1 MPKLEEISDRTQ
13 LKTAELGCTGN
24 SCRVVPKQMR
34 TYEHVARHWKRE
46 DAVGIPNSC
55 RIRNSCRI
63 PNSCLRSTLCYH
75 FQPLTSNPFFNGY
88 IGYQLGLMPD
98 LTKWDDV
105 TVLLIRLTFFQSD
118 YHQHSFLKL
127 SPTRYPTAR
136 WLNDRTTTRLRESAQ
151 SIHTITCNH

>member
-1 MPKLEEISDRTQ
+1 MAMPKLEEISDRTQ
-13 LKTAELGCTGN
+13 LKTADLGCTGN

-55 RIRNSCRI
+55 RI

-75 FQPLTSNPFFNGY
+75 FQPLTSNPFYNRY
-88 IGYQLGLMPD
+88 IDYQLGLMLD

-105 TVLLIRLTFFQSD
+105 TVLLIRLTSFQSD
-118 YHQHSFLKL
+118 YHQHSFLQL
-127 SPTRYPTAR
+127 PPTPYPTAR
-136 WLNDRTTTRLRESAQ
+136 
-151 SIHTITCNH
+151 